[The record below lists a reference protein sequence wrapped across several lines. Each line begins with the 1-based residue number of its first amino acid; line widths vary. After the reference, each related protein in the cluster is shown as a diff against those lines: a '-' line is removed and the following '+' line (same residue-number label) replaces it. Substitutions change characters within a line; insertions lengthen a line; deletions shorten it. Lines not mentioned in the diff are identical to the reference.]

1 MTDYNIG
8 NHVRMNGLCGHG
20 KLAKGHG
27 CWHSTGTT
35 VLRVFQDGGLLI
47 ENRHGFVRV
56 AQPDQVYNG

>member
-8 NHVRMNGLCGHG
+8 NLVRINGRCDCG
-20 KLAKGHG
+20 KLTKGYG
-27 CWHSTGTT
+27 CWHGAGTT

-56 AQPDQVYNG
+56 AQPSQVYSG